1 MFLLGSADFVRR
13 GLADGFADGR
23 PGHAV
28 LRGGDP
34 VRQRLSR
41 HVTEEEEEEEEVVV
55 EVVGVPIKMSLAA
68 AAAAAAAGRTRRR
81 RRRRRVV
88 PSARMGRLSRSKRRR
103 WGWRRRRRRRRR
115 TAAAAAAHTG
125 EDPVGEFMR
134 RANNQTK
141 RRSHPKFTRWR
152 KKKKTK
158 NKTRKKTFQ
167 SSIPWHSVQRMI
179 PEREPLPG
187 SDTRRAMI
195 ETLPVIRLGALRHH
209 VRLRDDVRALSF
221 LCAPLL
227 RPVPPLW
234 SAQLPAL
241 AASNLSPP
249 PLSVICSQKG
259 VFLCRGCR

>member
-23 PGHAV
+23 TGHAV

-41 HVTEEEEEEEEVVV
+41 HVTEEEEEEVVVEEVVV
-55 EVVGVPIKMSLAA
+55 EEVMVVEVVGAPIKMSLAA
-68 AAAAAAAGRTRRR
+68 AAAAAAGRTRR

-103 WGWRRRRRRRRR
+103 WWRRRRRRR
-115 TAAAAAAHTG
+115 TAAAAAAAHTG

-152 KKKKTK
+152 KKE
-158 NKTRKKTFQ
+158 RKKKP
-167 SSIPWHSVQRMI
+167 SRPRY
-179 PEREPLPG
+179 R
-187 SDTRRAMI
+187 DT
-195 ETLPVIRLGALRHH
+195 
-209 VRLRDDVRALSF
+209 
-221 LCAPLL
+221 
-227 RPVPPLW
+227 
-234 SAQLPAL
+234 
-241 AASNLSPP
+241 
-249 PLSVICSQKG
+249 
-259 VFLCRGCR
+259 VFSE